1 MLHFRPDS
9 VDKYLKT
16 QANLIG
22 FINSQKEVLHG
33 ECLGNF
39 NVLVGDQVRPG
50 NRANEPKRVS
60 VNLGDIISPGPI
72 CAHLAV

>member
-1 MLHFRPDS
+1 MHHFRPDS

-39 NVLVGDQVRPG
+39 NVLVGDQVSPG
-50 NRANEPKRVS
+50 CKANES
-60 VNLGDIISPGPI
+60 Q
-72 CAHLAV
+72 

>member
-1 MLHFRPDS
+1 MTFSVYDMNFRPDS

-22 FINSQKEVLHG
+22 FINSQKDVLHG

-39 NVLVGDQVRPG
+39 NVLVGDQVESAQEKQR
-50 NRANEPKRVS
+50 N
-60 VNLGDIISPGPI
+60 
-72 CAHLAV
+72 

>member
-1 MLHFRPDS
+1 MRLILKIHNTKHLDKLHFRPDS

-39 NVLVGDQVRPG
+39 NVLVGDQV
-50 NRANEPKRVS
+50 
-60 VNLGDIISPGPI
+60 SPGCEANDEP
-72 CAHLAV
+72 HESQ

>member
-1 MLHFRPDS
+1 MTFSVDNMIFRPDS

-22 FINSQKEVLHG
+22 FINSQKDVLHG

-39 NVLVGDQVRPG
+39 NVLVGDQV
-50 NRANEPKRVS
+50 ES
-60 VNLGDIISPGPI
+60 VQEKQRN
-72 CAHLAV
+72 

>member
-1 MLHFRPDS
+1 MHHFRPDS

-39 NVLVGDQVRPG
+39 NVLVGDQVSQG
-50 NRANEPKRVS
+50 CKANEPRES
-60 VNLGDIISPGPI
+60 Q
-72 CAHLAV
+72 

>member
-1 MLHFRPDS
+1 MTFSVYDMNFRPDS

-22 FINSQKEVLHG
+22 FTNSQKDVLHG

-39 NVLVGDQVRPG
+39 NVLVGDQV
-50 NRANEPKRVS
+50 ES
-60 VNLGDIISPGPI
+60 VQEKQRN
-72 CAHLAV
+72 